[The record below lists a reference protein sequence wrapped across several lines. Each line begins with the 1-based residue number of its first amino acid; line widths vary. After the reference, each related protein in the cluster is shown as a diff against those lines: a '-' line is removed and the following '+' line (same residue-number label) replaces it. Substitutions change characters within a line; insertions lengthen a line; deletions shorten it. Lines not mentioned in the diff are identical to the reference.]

1 MKKVSFILTI
11 EFEDAV
17 SASQIPEIAHK
28 AVRGLMSQAQDT
40 EEGLAPED
48 ANTYTNGIFVIHE
61 SGVKSEGTISLQGA
75 EVITTDKNGNQEI
88 D

>member
-1 MKKVSFILTI
+1 MKQVSFILTI
-11 EFEDAV
+11 DFQDEV
-17 SASQIPEIAHK
+17 STDQLPEIAHK
-28 AVRGLMSQAQDT
+28 VVTGLMSQAQDT

-61 SGVKSEGTISLQGA
+61 SGVKSEGTISLKGV